1 MFETPT
7 TDRQRDAIRAA
18 HSERAR
24 VFAEI
29 IETLRHPLR
38 ALR

>member
-1 MFETPT
+1 MFETPS

-18 HSERAR
+18 HTERAR

-29 IETLRHPLR
+29 IDTLRHPIR
-38 ALR
+38 AFR